1 MIMLNWASMC
11 LDPGHFEEPLKFDF
25 DRRITVNPAF
35 GTGAHRCAGA
45 HLARMNIATAL
56 RVWLD
61 RIPEFSLK
69 PGTQPVFTAGIVR
82 EMYDFYLEFP
92 AGGK

>member
-1 MIMLNWASMC
+1 
-11 LDPGHFEEPLKFDF
+11 
-25 DRRITVNPAF
+25 
-35 GTGAHRCAGA
+35 
-45 HLARMNIATAL
+45 MNIATAL
-56 RVWLD
+56 RIWLD